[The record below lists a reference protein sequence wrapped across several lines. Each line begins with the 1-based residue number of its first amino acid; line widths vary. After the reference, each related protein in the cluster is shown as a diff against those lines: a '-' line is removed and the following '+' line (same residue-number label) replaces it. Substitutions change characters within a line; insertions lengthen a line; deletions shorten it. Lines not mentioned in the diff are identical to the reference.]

1 MLPTDMAT
9 LEIKTGFFPLAF
21 FLFFCTPTIEID
33 GNPQRRSW
41 GRSTFE
47 VSPGSHRVKIYFG
60 YLFKPQCGENE
71 IGVTVAEG
79 STTRINYW
87 MPPWMFARG
96 SIKVEQHQLPSA
108 IVQR

>member
-1 MLPTDMAT
+1 MTPTAT

-33 GNPQRRSW
+33 GVAQRRSW

-47 VSPGSHRVKIYFG
+47 VPPGTHRVKIYFK
-60 YLFKPQCGENE
+60 YMFKAECGANE
-71 IGVTVAEG
+71 IDVT
-79 STTRINYW
+79 TTAGQVTSIKYW

-96 SIKVEQHQLPSA
+96 SLKVENQLPAATAQS
-108 IVQR
+108 